1 MIGFLIQW
9 ARSLL
14 FCMQMYVVMALMA
27 VVLSPWAAV
36 DRRGARFTVR
46 AYCRWVRWTAAWMVG
61 LRSEIRG
68 VVPQGEVLIAAK
80 HQSFFDV
87 IMMVSVLPRPKF
99 IYKSSLDY
107 VPIVGSYARWLGC
120 VPVNRGQRAVA
131 IRDMVASVTS
141 STAPPGQ
148 LIIYPQGTRVSPGA
162 QAPFK
167 VGGAALYAEIAQACV
182 PVATNVGVFWP
193 RTAVFRKPGLAV
205 VEFLPSIAP
214 GLEKEPFMEQLQQ
227 MVEQNSDKLM
237 AEAGFEVVPCNSD

>member
-1 MIGFLIQW
+1 MIRFLIQW
-9 ARSLL
+9 VRSLL

-162 QAPFK
+162 QVPFK

-237 AEAGFEVVPCNSD
+237 AEAGFEVAPCNSD